1 MGGRTVSDEPG
12 LLFFTPMT
20 PAQAAI
26 PASPGAVDER
36 ELYFNRFFLAFGESQ
51 TSREETIVDEIAR
64 PFVRL
69 WEWVEQVGG
78 FPGQVFF
85 ICGIILVVIGGLT
98 WYSNKR

>member
-1 MGGRTVSDEPG
+1 MR
-12 LLFFTPMT
+12 LFTLKT

-26 PASPGAVDER
+26 STSTGAVHESK
-36 ELYFNRFFLAFGESQ
+36 LYFNRFFLAYPRGLRFEDSQ

-78 FPGQVFF
+78 FPGQVLF